1 MPWTD
6 PDRDWLETKGAQI
19 QYYVALEEDLAAMHE
34 FNLTLATGTT
44 LDVPKA
50 KELATKPTMDQMA
63 TRKAGA
69 PAASPQ
75 PGPEKLPGIRH
86 IVAVGS
92 GKGGVGKSTVSVNL
106 ALALQRLGG
115 RVGLVDADILG
126 PSVPGMLG
134 IPTGRPP
141 AVTPDGKVIPAERYG
156 VKTMSMGMF
165 TGDDTPAVLRGPMV
179 GKYLRMLIGG
189 VQWGDLDYL
198 ILDLP
203 PGTGDTQLT
212 LAQSLTLSGAV
223 IVTTPQDVSLKIARR
238 GLRMFE
244 KVQVPIL
251 GIVENMS
258 TFTCLH
264 CGQSTDIF
272 RRGGGERMSR
282 EIGVSFLG
290 AIPIDADVVTGGD
303 EGCPIVIDKPQ
314 SVAAQAYVA
323 IAAALAKQ
331 LGAAPA
337 TLLKSFVWN
346 WDSREG
352 VPGWLESGIRPTG
365 SRTTAIGFRQR
376 DARTLS
382 VLWEDGH
389 HDDFDVRDLRL
400 ACHCALCIEEM
411 SGRKLLDPKTVR
423 PDVSPQVISSIG
435 NYAIGIDWN
444 DGHNSG
450 IYSFNHLRSLG
461 ERAAGKIVED
471 V

>member
-282 EIGVSFLG
+282 EIGVPFLG